1 MLARAFADICR
12 DIYDAMLPPICSVC
26 GDPVRERHE
35 AICDSCRA
43 AFRAVGRAVCP
54 LCGAAV
60 VRSVKRRC
68 PRCPREPVYFASAR
82 AAYLYQGALRDAIHA
97 FKYKRRMELRRPLAR
112 AMFMNLAEFR
122 LASEKPEVLVAVPM
136 HFLRRTW
143 RGYNHAEE
151 LARDLAELSGVPAEP
166 GLLVRSRHTP
176 RQALLPPER
185 RARSVFGAFEAPY
198 PDVVR
203 GLRVALVDDV
213 FTSGS
218 TVNECARVLA
228 GAGAASVEVLALSR
242 A

>member
-1 MLARAFADICR
+1 MLARSIGNVLL
-12 DIYDAMLPPICSVC
+12 DIYDALLPPICSVC
-26 GDPVRERHE
+26 GDIVSERHE
-35 AICDSCRA
+35 AICDPCRG
-43 AFRAVGRAVCP
+43 AFRAVGQTVCP

-68 PRCPREPVYFASAR
+68 PRCPKEPVYFASAR
-82 AAYLYQGALRDAIHA
+82 AAYLYQGTLREAIHA
-97 FKYKRRMELRRPLAR
+97 FKYKRRMELGRPLAR

-122 LASEKPEVLVAVPM
+122 RAAEKPDVLIAVPM

-151 LARDLAELSGVPAEP
+151 LGRELAALAGVPAEP
-166 GLLVRSRHTP
+166 GLLVRTRHTP

-185 RARSVFGAFEAPY
+185 RVRSILGAFEAPH
-198 PDVVR
+198 PQVVR
-203 GLRVALVDDV
+203 GLRVGLVDDV

-228 GAGAASVEVLALSR
+228 DAGAASVEVLALAR